1 MSDEPQDVE
10 ARRRAERWR
19 QLPKRI
25 PPEEWIES
33 VPEDPPPSSATPA
46 GDPDTA
52 WMLRYS

>member
-1 MSDEPQDVE
+1 MSDEPQDFE

-19 QLPKRI
+19 ELPKRI

-33 VPEDPPPSSATPA
+33 VPEDPLPSTAAPA
-46 GDPDTA
+46 GDPDTT